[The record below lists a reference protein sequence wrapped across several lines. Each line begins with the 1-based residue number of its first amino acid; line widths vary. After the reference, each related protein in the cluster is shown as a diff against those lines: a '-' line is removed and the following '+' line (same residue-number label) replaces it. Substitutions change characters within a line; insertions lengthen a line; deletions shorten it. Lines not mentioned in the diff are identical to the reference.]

1 MFIYILYTFIYHNDF
16 LVFLINNVSLTSQME
31 INIKIEDMHDQY
43 ELIKLDK
50 VHDHLEW
57 VEWHF
62 NYKVVF
68 QVLCYLRLR

>member
-50 VHDHLEW
+50 VHDHLE
-57 VEWHF
+57 
-62 NYKVVF
+62 
-68 QVLCYLRLR
+68 